1 MSIEVIQSSSISSIQ
16 YDPTRNDGLYQHNF
30 IKTTPLSS
38 LVAVLDTNNNTQI
51 QEKRDFY
58 EFKFN
63 GLFVRAFR
71 RSVFGCSYCE
81 IKTGFFDSS
90 SSSSVA
96 ASWGGMEIGLPSNV
110 RHVVHVTFDRFN
122 GFLGLPVEFEPDVP
136 RRAPSASTKVFGVS
150 TNSMQLSFDTRGNS
164 VPTILLLM
172 QHRLYALGG
181 LQAEGIFRI
190 NPDNGQEESVRDQ
203 LNRGLIPDDVD
214 VHCLAGLIKAW
225 FRELPTGILDCL
237 SPEQVMESQTEEECF
252 QLARL
257 LPPTEAALLDWAVN
271 LMADVAEFE
280 YLNKMN
286 ARNVAMVFAPNM
298 THMADPLTALMHAV
312 QVMNFLKTLVERT
325 LKERED
331 SLLDSDLE
339 SYSRDPSGEN
349 DCRTCLH
356 TIREESNES
365 EPDLAQ
371 VRTFE
376 PMNRTTSVEREEDSA
391 KNKSVQPEDKTETKP
406 SNKPLNSKSVRTST
420 KKGPKKI
427 SNKKLLIQVPTK
439 SAEKTKGRI
448 VATSVKLSN
457 VRIEARQ

>member
-1 MSIEVIQSSSISSIQ
+1 MVHILLDLYVILIKK
-16 YDPTRNDGLYQHNF
+16 TLY
-30 IKTTPLSS
+30 LSS
-38 LVAVLDTNNNTQI
+38 LQ
-51 QEKRDFY
+51 
-58 EFKFN
+58 
-63 GLFVRAFR
+63 
-71 RSVFGCSYCE
+71 
-81 IKTGFFDSS
+81 
-90 SSSSVA
+90 
-96 ASWGGMEIGLPSNV
+96 
-110 RHVVHVTFDRFN
+110 
-122 GFLGLPVEFEPDVP
+122 
-136 RRAPSASTKVFGVS
+136 
-150 TNSMQLSFDTRGNS
+150 
-164 VPTILLLM
+164 
-172 QHRLYALGG
+172 
-181 LQAEGIFRI
+181 
-190 NPDNGQEESVRDQ
+190 
-203 LNRGLIPDDVD
+203 
-214 VHCLAGLIKAW
+214 
-225 FRELPTGILDCL
+225 
-237 SPEQVMESQTEEECF
+237 
-252 QLARL
+252 
-257 LPPTEAALLDWAVN
+257 
-271 LMADVAEFE
+271 
-280 YLNKMN
+280 
-286 ARNVAMVFAPNM
+286 
-298 THMADPLTALMHAV
+298 MADPLTALMHAV